1 MIYLDASLLVAALT
15 RESRSVAVRAWLQ
28 AQSAEP
34 LSMSGWT
41 VLETAS
47 GLSAKRRNETLTA
60 PQHELALQLLDV
72 VTSMN
77 WRMFNVIAEDFMLA
91 RKWVGDA
98 GLALKGGDALHL
110 ALASRRG
117 LTVASLDKGMIKAAR
132 LLDIACAQL
141 PD

>member
-1 MIYLDASLLVAALT
+1 
-15 RESRSVAVRAWLQ
+15 
-28 AQSAEP
+28 
-34 LSMSGWT
+34 MSGWT